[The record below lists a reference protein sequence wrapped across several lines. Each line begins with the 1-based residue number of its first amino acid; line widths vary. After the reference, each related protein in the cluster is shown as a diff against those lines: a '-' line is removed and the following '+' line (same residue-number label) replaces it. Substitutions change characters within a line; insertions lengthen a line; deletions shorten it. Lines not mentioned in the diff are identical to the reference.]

1 MFNFFKKLTKKEITV
16 GVIYI
21 ILAIIV
27 AIFLPKILSFGNPSL
42 EIQLKKGMKAFQL
55 MMFFFLLLLPI
66 VIMNKNGGFLGGKSA
81 SKYGNQGTAK
91 EGSIG
96 ELHDLSGKDGF
107 TLSKN
112 IRLSASKSY
121 EHVAIIGPTGS
132 GKSTS
137 FFIPNLLDLDG
148 THSAVV
154 TDPKGELHDLTYS
167 YLKSLGYN
175 IIKLEPLNPEQ
186 NKFYYNPLLIVEDS
200 TQIREIAQLILT
212 NGNKSVEL
220 STGGSSGGAEWINM
234 SIPLLTA
241 TFAYVK
247 EFGKE
252 KTINES
258 IDIILQD
265 DLKTMEEKFKK
276 CSKAYRQFLIFKAS
290 SGSERTLSSIKSVL
304 TSNIQLF
311 LDDKIEEFTKSPIEV
326 NAIGNPVINMNKVFN
341 PKLLREKPTI
351 LFVCVPE
358 TKSTYMMPLM
368 SVFYSQVL
376 DVCMT
381 IKEGYPILFMLDEF
395 ANIGIIPSI
404 ANITATA
411 RSRKIGLSLGLQG
424 VEQLKRNYGDE
435 NASDI
440 LNNLKTKVIFSGLTG
455 ESAQYVSDLAGV
467 TTIETKSYSTN
478 RGSTNNA
485 QDVISNVFGGQN
497 VSRSGVRRELIT
509 TDEVRRMDENEVL
522 IIAHNKN
529 PVRDNKNTYYTQ
541 KRYTS
546 KVKK

>member
-27 AIFLPKILSFGNPSL
+27 VIFLPKILSFGNPSL

-66 VIMNKNGGFLGGKSA
+66 VIMNKNGGVFGGKNA

-91 EGSIG
+91 EGNIG

-411 RSRKIGLSLGLQG
+411 RSRRIGLSLGLQG
-424 VEQLKRNYGDE
+424 VEQLSRNYGEE

-478 RGSTNNA
+478 QGSTNNA
-485 QDVISNVFGGQN
+485 QNVISNVFGGQN

>member
-27 AIFLPKILSFGNPSL
+27 VIFLPKILSFGNPSL

-91 EGSIG
+91 EGNIG

-175 IIKLEPLNPEQ
+175 IIKLEPLNPEK

-304 TSNIQLF
+304 TSNVQLF
-311 LDDKIEEFTKSPIEV
+311 LDDKVEEFTKSPIEV

-424 VEQLKRNYGDE
+424 VEQLKRNYGYE

-478 RGSTNNA
+478 QGLTNNA

-497 VSRSGVRRELIT
+497 VSRSGVRRELMT

>member
-91 EGSIG
+91 EGNIG

-411 RSRKIGLSLGLQG
+411 RSRRIGLSLGLQG
-424 VEQLKRNYGDE
+424 VEQLSRNYGEE

-478 RGSTNNA
+478 QGSINNA

>member
-304 TSNIQLF
+304 ASNVQLF
-311 LDDKIEEFTKSPIEV
+311 LDDKVEEFTKSPIEV

-411 RSRKIGLSLGLQG
+411 RSRRIGLSLGLQG
-424 VEQLKRNYGDE
+424 VEQLSRNYGEE

-478 RGSTNNA
+478 QGSTNNA

>member
-66 VIMNKNGGFLGGKSA
+66 VIMNKNGVVFGVKSA

-91 EGSIG
+91 EGNIG

-112 IRLSASKSY
+112 LRLSASKSY

-311 LDDKIEEFTKSPIEV
+311 LDDKVEEFTKSPIEV

-478 RGSTNNA
+478 QGLTNNA

>member
-91 EGSIG
+91 EGNIG

-175 IIKLEPLNPEQ
+175 IIKLEPLNPEK

-381 IKEGYPILFMLDEF
+381 IKEGCPILFMLDEF

-424 VEQLKRNYGDE
+424 VEQLKRNYGYE

-478 RGSTNNA
+478 QGLTNNA

>member
-27 AIFLPKILSFGNPSL
+27 VIFLPKILSFGNPSL

-66 VIMNKNGGFLGGKSA
+66 VIMNKNGGVFGGKSA

-91 EGSIG
+91 EGNIG

-175 IIKLEPLNPEQ
+175 IIKLEPLNPEK

-304 TSNIQLF
+304 TSNVQLF
-311 LDDKIEEFTKSPIEV
+311 LDDKVEEFTKSPIEV

-424 VEQLKRNYGDE
+424 VEQLKRNYGYE

-478 RGSTNNA
+478 QGLTNNA